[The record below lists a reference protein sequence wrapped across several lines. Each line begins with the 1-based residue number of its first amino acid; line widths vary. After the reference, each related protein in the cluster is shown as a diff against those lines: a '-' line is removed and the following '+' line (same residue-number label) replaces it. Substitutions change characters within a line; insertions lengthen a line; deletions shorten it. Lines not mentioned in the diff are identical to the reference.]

1 MLSISNLTK
10 NYGAFTAVDH
20 LSLHIPQGDLFGFVG
35 PNGAGKTTTIR
46 IVCGLL
52 KASGGSVQIGNT
64 HAPMGSKEMKRL
76 IGYVPDFFGVYDNLK
91 VHEYMDLYGSMYGM
105 RSRDIVKLTD
115 DLLEL
120 VNLADKREAY
130 VDTLS
135 RGMKQRLCVA
145 RALLHNPKLLILDE
159 PSSGLDPRARVEMK
173 ELLKNLHSMG
183 MTIVISSHILSELS
197 EMCTSIGIMNR
208 GQLIMAGRIED
219 IMQQVAGGRRMHIQT
234 ACGIDTAVR
243 LLMEQ
248 AGVVV
253 ESVRENEI
261 IITNNGTDEQ
271 ISTLIGQLIQNQ
283 VVLTGFYREEGSLE
297 SLFMQLT
304 GGGVQ

>member
-1 MLSISNLTK
+1 MLFRS
-10 NYGAFTAVDH
+10 
-20 LSLHIPQGDLFGFVG
+20 LS
-35 PNGAGKTTTIR
+35 
-46 IVCGLL
+46 
-52 KASGGSVQIGNT
+52 
-64 HAPMGSKEMKRL
+64 
-76 IGYVPDFFGVYDNLK
+76 
-91 VHEYMDLYGSMYGM
+91 
-105 RSRDIVKLTD
+105 D

-120 VNLADKREAY
+120 VNLSDKKDFY

-183 MTIVISSHILSELS
+183 KTIVISSHILSELS

-219 IMQQVAGGRRMHIQT
+219 IMQQVSGGRRLHIQI
-234 ACGIDTAVR
+234 ASGMDTAVR

-253 ESVRENEI
+253 ESVRENEM

-271 ISTLIGQLIQNQ
+271 TSALIGQLIQNQ

>member
-1 MLSISNLTK
+1 MLYISNLTK
-10 NYGAFTAVDH
+10 NYGSYTAVNH
-20 LSLHIPQGDLFGFVG
+20 LTLHIPEGDLFGFVG

-52 KASGGSVQIGNT
+52 KASGGSIQISGISSGT
-64 HAPMGSKEMKRL
+64 GGKEMKRL

-91 VHEYMDLYGSMYGM
+91 VREYMDFYGSMYGM
-105 RSRDIVKLTD
+105 SSRDIAKLTD

-120 VNLADKREAY
+120 VNLSDKKEVY

-145 RALLHNPKLLILDE
+145 RALLHNPRLLILDE

-183 MTIVISSHILSELS
+183 KTIIISSHILSELS

-208 GQLIMAGRIED
+208 GQLVTAGRIED
-219 IMQQVAGGRRMHIQT
+219 IMHQLSGEKRICIRIASDREQAITVLQ
-234 ACGIDTAVR
+234 
-243 LLMEQ
+243 EQ
-248 AGVVV
+248 AGVTLH
-253 ESVRENEI
+253 SVRENDI
-261 IITNNGTDEQ
+261 VISYGGTDQE
-271 ISTLIGQLIQNQ
+271 ICRLIYQLIQNQ
-283 VVLTGFYREEGSLE
+283 VILTDFHREEGSLE
-297 SLFMQLT
+297 TLFMELT
-304 GGGVQ
+304 GGK

>member
-1 MLSISNLTK
+1 
-10 NYGAFTAVDH
+10 
-20 LSLHIPQGDLFGFVG
+20 
-35 PNGAGKTTTIR
+35 
-46 IVCGLL
+46 
-52 KASGGSVQIGNT
+52 
-64 HAPMGSKEMKRL
+64 MKRL

-91 VHEYMDLYGSMYGM
+91 VHEYMDFYGSMYGM
-105 RSRDIVKLTD
+105 RSRDIAKLTD

-120 VNLADKREAY
+120 VNLSDKKEFY

-183 MTIVISSHILSELS
+183 KTIVISSHILSELS
-197 EMCTSIGIMNR
+197 EMCTSIGIMNH
-208 GQLIMAGRIED
+208 GQLVMAGRIED
-219 IMQQVAGGRRMHIQT
+219 IMQQVAGGRRIRIQ
-234 ACGIDTAVR
+234 AASGIETAVR

-253 ESVRENEI
+253 ESVMENEI

-271 ISTLIGQLIQNQ
+271 TSALIGQLIQNQ
-283 VVLTGFYREEGSLE
+283 VVLTGFYREAGSLE

>member
-1 MLSISNLTK
+1 MLYINDLTK
-10 NYGAFTAVDH
+10 NYGSFTAVNH
-20 LSLHIPQGDLFGFVG
+20 LTLHIPQGDLFGFVG

-52 KASGGSVQIGNT
+52 KASGGSVRIGGT
-64 HAPMGSKEMKRL
+64 AAAVGSKQMKRQ

-91 VHEYMDLYGSMYGM
+91 VREYMDLYGSMYGM
-105 RSRDIVKLTD
+105 YSRDIAKLTD

-120 VNLADKREAY
+120 VNLSDKKEFY

-135 RGMKQRLCVA
+135 SGMKQRLCVA
-145 RALLHNPKLLILDE
+145 RALLHNPMLLILDE

-183 MTIVISSHILSELS
+183 KTIVISSHILSELS
-197 EMCTSIGIMNR
+197 EMCNSIGIMNH
-208 GQLIMAGRIED
+208 GQLITAGRIED
-219 IMQQVAGGRRMHIQT
+219 IMQQITGGKRIHIQVVSN
-234 ACGIDTAVR
+234 AETAVR
-243 LLMEQ
+243 ILKEQ
-248 AGVVV
+248 AGVTV

-261 IITNNGTDEQ
+261 IISNSGTDEQ
-271 ISTLIGQLIQNQ
+271 ISALIGQLIQNQ

-304 GGGVQ
+304 GGGAQ

>member
-1 MLSISNLTK
+1 MLYINDLSK
-10 NYGAFTAVDH
+10 NYGSFTAVNH
-20 LSLHIPQGDLFGFVG
+20 LTLHIPEGDLFGFVG

-52 KASGGSVQIGNT
+52 KASGGTVRIGGT
-64 HAPMGSKEMKRL
+64 ESAVGSKKMKRL

-91 VHEYMDLYGSMYGM
+91 VREYMDMYGSMYGM
-105 RSRDIVKLTD
+105 SSRDIAKLTN

-120 VNLADKREAY
+120 VNLSDKKEVY

-183 MTIVISSHILSELS
+183 KTIVISSHILSELS
-197 EMCTSIGIMNR
+197 EMCNSIGIMNR
-208 GQLIMAGRIED
+208 GQLVTAGRIED
-219 IMQQVAGGRRMHIQT
+219 IMQQISGGTRIHINVVSEMEP
-234 ACGIDTAVR
+234 AVR
-243 LLMEQ
+243 MLKEQ
-248 AGVVV
+248 VGVTV
-253 ESVRENEI
+253 ESVRENELV
-261 IITNNGTDEQ
+261 ITHSGTEEE
-271 ISTLIGQLIQNQ
+271 ICALIGRLIQNN
-283 VVLTGFYREEGSLE
+283 VILIGFHREEGNLE

-304 GGGVQ
+304 GGAQ

>member
-234 ACGIDTAVR
+234 ASGIDTAVR

>member
-1 MLSISNLTK
+1 
-10 NYGAFTAVDH
+10 
-20 LSLHIPQGDLFGFVG
+20 
-35 PNGAGKTTTIR
+35 
-46 IVCGLL
+46 
-52 KASGGSVQIGNT
+52 
-64 HAPMGSKEMKRL
+64 
-76 IGYVPDFFGVYDNLK
+76 
-91 VHEYMDLYGSMYGM
+91 
-105 RSRDIVKLTD
+105 
-115 DLLEL
+115 
-120 VNLADKREAY
+120 
-130 VDTLS
+130 
-135 RGMKQRLCVA
+135 
-145 RALLHNPKLLILDE
+145 
-159 PSSGLDPRARVEMK
+159 
-173 ELLKNLHSMG
+173 
-183 MTIVISSHILSELS
+183 
-197 EMCTSIGIMNR
+197 MNR

-234 ACGIDTAVR
+234 ASGIDTAVR

>member
-234 ACGIDTAVR
+234 ASGIDTAVR

-283 VVLTGFYREEGSLE
+283 VVLTGFYREDGSLE

>member
-1 MLSISNLTK
+1 MLYISDLTK
-10 NYGAFTAVDH
+10 NYGSFTAVNH
-20 LSLHIPQGDLFGFVG
+20 LTLHIPQGDLFGFVG

-52 KASGGSVQIGNT
+52 KASGGSVRIGST
-64 HAPMGSKEMKRL
+64 SAAVGSKEMKRL

-91 VHEYMDLYGSMYGM
+91 VREYMDLYGSMYGM
-105 RSRDIVKLTD
+105 YSRDIVKLTD

-120 VNLADKREAY
+120 VNLSDKKEFY

-145 RALLHNPKLLILDE
+145 RALLHNPMLLILDE

-183 MTIVISSHILSELS
+183 KTIVISSHILSELS
-197 EMCTSIGIMNR
+197 EMCNSIGIMNH
-208 GQLIMAGRIED
+208 GQLITAGRIED
-219 IMQQVAGGRRMHIQT
+219 IMQQITGGKRIHVQVVSNIE
-234 ACGIDTAVR
+234 TAVR
-243 LLMEQ
+243 ILKEQ
-248 AGVVV
+248 AGVTV

-261 IITNNGTDEQ
+261 IISNNGTDEQ

-283 VVLTGFYREEGSLE
+283 VVLTGFHQEEGSLE

-304 GGGVQ
+304 GGGTQ